1 MKELERNNIL
11 NKQNLE
17 EIFALYN
24 IQPSFIEKDFYITKI
39 LNVLS
44 KINNEVFN
52 LVFTGGTS
60 LHKCYNLIK
69 RFSEDIDFKATTTEL
84 ITRNEKRNFRN
95 IIINEINNIKDLKV
109 LENTIEFWKY
119 FIKYK

>member
-1 MKELERNNIL
+1 MKELEHNNIL

-60 LHKCYNLIK
+60 LHKCYNLKKFGQDMNYTIQDMLNNLINRLK
-69 RFSEDIDFKATTTEL
+69 NDKLYKEEYINFVYSMCYEDNNGINDF
-84 ITRNEKRNFRN
+84 
-95 IIINEINNIKDLKV
+95 
-109 LENTIEFWKY
+109 
-119 FIKYK
+119 